1 MVGDGTML
9 PGVVMTGAW
18 WLVSLIVDVSY
29 FLTARR
35 EEMMQWFF

>member
-9 PGVVMTGAW
+9 PGVVKGAW
-18 WLVSLIVDVSY
+18 WLVSLIADVSY